1 MSLIKEYYAVLQNRK
16 ETINA
21 LLFISFLF
29 LPLIIRPIKD
39 LTGWNWIIWPLT
51 LLFIITS
58 VFVNNVYKKK
68 KYYVVFSMFI
78 ILMIL
83 NLVLV
88 PYKNEA
94 LIIFTE
100 IIKYSAIAFFL
111 GMPAID
117 YKKMAKYWYVL
128 GILTL
133 FIFTFEIPETRNS
146 EISYM
151 FFGIS
156 IVLAYGGIFYRIIR
170 RRKWYDLL
178 LGLYATIIVTLLGSR
193 GALLTIIAITV
204 VLSFLYLKRKGRMI
218 LVGSGLITLALYFSG
233 LLKMILNMMNDL
245 LMNLGLNSRTIHR
258 IIEQMEQG
266 LAAASSGRDRITV
279 EAIEMIKKAGFMPMG
294 IGYYQSQT
302 RWLYPHNIFLE
313 MMIIFGIFSIPIIAG
328 IIFATYR
335 FYRRETDP
343 VKKDMVTL
351 LMIISVT
358 RLLLSDT
365 FLTYTPFWMWM
376 VLVLKDDLDGF
387 SKKLLAPIRNR
398 FIH

>member
-178 LGLYATIIVTLLGSR
+178 LGLYATIIVTLLGNR
-193 GALLTIIAITV
+193 GALLTIVAITV

-233 LLKMILNMMNDL
+233 L
-245 LMNLGLNSRTIHR
+245 
-258 IIEQMEQG
+258 
-266 LAAASSGRDRITV
+266 
-279 EAIEMIKKAGFMPMG
+279 
-294 IGYYQSQT
+294 
-302 RWLYPHNIFLE
+302 
-313 MMIIFGIFSIPIIAG
+313 
-328 IIFATYR
+328 
-335 FYRRETDP
+335 
-343 VKKDMVTL
+343 
-351 LMIISVT
+351 
-358 RLLLSDT
+358 
-365 FLTYTPFWMWM
+365 
-376 VLVLKDDLDGF
+376 
-387 SKKLLAPIRNR
+387 
-398 FIH
+398 